1 MGQID
6 TEHRKT
12 DFMDLQ
18 VMNCIE
24 DVEDELSE
32 LSLDSCCDG
41 YKHYPCQLRQERRFA
56 DAWKC

>member
-12 DFMDLQ
+12 EFMDLQ

-41 YKHYPCQLRQERRFA
+41 YKHYPCQLRQE
-56 DAWKC
+56 